1 MRRVL
6 TMFSALLLGLSSL
19 LMAPSMATAQSAAPG
34 QMGYAAGDAVLGAGA
49 SAQHLTFAMVDC
61 GRVDRGSVT
70 YTNAGAGVA
79 YHAPVMAVEAT
90 NSGARFAYRV
100 PESAPA
106 SVRGLIIVWQ
116 VTDGSGDAAA
126 FSVAATETQ
135 ARAMVDT
142 GFTPSNSYAVNRGG
156 LETALAA
163 TYGLRGYAL
172 GNSAFGTGS
181 QTRQHLAFV
190 VLDYGPTLDKG
201 VAFYANLDSQV
212 RYEAPTTVV
221 RVYGS
226 EARFAYTIPAGT
238 GSLSGVVVAWKVT
251 DRTADTAGFS
261 VAGSLAQAA
270 AMVNAGFTPTNAYSV
285 PAGSITVVQL
295 YRLVGHATG
304 GVWFGPSGSAQK
316 MTFQVYDYAW
326 TPDKG
331 TVSYQNTSQGIA
343 YRAYV
348 RDVRVVSHVAY
359 FDYVIPSGSLKGT
372 IVVWKV
378 LDRGSPGA
386 GHDVVGFSV
395 ASSLTAARSM
405 VARGFTPTNSYLV
418 TGGNLTVHL
427 P

>member
-6 TMFSALLLGLSSL
+6 TFLSALLLGLSSL
-19 LMAPSMATAQSAAPG
+19 LMVPSMAAAQPTAPG
-34 QMGYAAGDAVLGAGA
+34 PIGYAAGDAFLGAGP
-49 SAQHLTFAMVDC
+49 SAQHLTFAMVDG

-70 YTNAGAGVA
+70 YTNPAADVA
-79 YHAPVMAVEAT
+79 YHATVMAVEAT
-90 NSGARFAYRV
+90 NSGARFAYRI
-100 PESAPA
+100 PDSAPS

-116 VTDGSGDAAA
+116 VTDGSDDAAA
-126 FSVAATETQ
+126 FSVAATESQ
-135 ARAMVDT
+135 ARAMVDN
-142 GFTPSNSYAVNRGG
+142 GFTPSNSYTVDRGG
-156 LETALAA
+156 LDTAWAS

-181 QTRQHLAFV
+181 DPRQHLAFV
-190 VLDYGPTLDKG
+190 VLDYGPTLDRG
-201 VAFYANLDSQV
+201 VAFYANLDSHI
-212 RYEAPTTVV
+212 RYEARTTVV

-238 GSLSGVVVAWKVT
+238 DSLGGVVVAWKVT

-261 VAGSLAQAA
+261 VAGSLAQAV
-270 AMVNAGFTPTNAYSV
+270 AMVNGGFTPTNTYSV
-285 PAGSITVVQL
+285 PAGSVTVVQL
-295 YRLVGHATG
+295 YRLTGHATG
-304 GVWFGPSGSAQK
+304 SVWFGRSGSAQK
-316 MTFQVYDYAW
+316 MTFEVYDYAW
-326 TPDKG
+326 TPDRG
-331 TVSYQNTSQGIA
+331 TVWYRNPSQGIS

-359 FDYVIPSGSLKGT
+359 FDYVIPSGPLKGT

-386 GHDVVGFSV
+386 WHDAVGFSV
-395 ASSLTAARSM
+395 APSLTAARSM

-418 TGGNLTVHL
+418 TSGNLTVRL